1 MRAKGIGSPSR
12 FFCQAAV
19 FALFFGLGYAVISH
33 RGLPTTK
40 GAKGNLKLDTR
51 DSLQFRTASFPG
63 TSQSSPEADGAA
75 RASVLRTINARP
87 LAFELNYGQSDGRV
101 KFLARGNGY
110 ALFLT
115 NDEAVLELQKAEGRK
130 QNAENENRNSK
141 VEARSV
147 QRTARDE
154 RGTRDQGQVA
164 QNAVL
169 RMKLLGANQSTAIL
183 GTDELAARSN
193 YFTGNDPAQW
203 HTDVPNFA
211 RVKYESV
218 YPGVDLVFYGNQRQL
233 EYDFILAPGADPS
246 AIRLAV
252 DAGHQK
258 SEIENRKSKQLKI
271 QNAKWKIDPNGDLVT
286 RTDGGQLVLRK
297 PTVYQED
304 TRQSAIE
311 NRQFLEG
318 HFALAADGSVR
329 FEIPNYD
336 KSKRLIIDPVLSYS
350 TFLGGS
356 GNDSAAGIAVDGAGS
371 AYVVGQTFSANFP
384 TASPYQSVCGGCT
397 SNSTA
402 FVTKFDGTGATLV
415 YSTYLGGTTAD
426 SAAAVAVDSAGDAYV
441 VGTTL
446 SADFPTTAGT
456 FQTACSSCG
465 VGPSDAFVTKLNP
478 TGSALVYSTYLGG
491 SNSDQATGVAVWE
504 SSGNVYAY
512 VTGITLSDDF
522 PVASPLQNT
531 CNGCDAGNSDAF
543 ITRLDPAGAT
553 LVYSTFLGGT
563 GIDEGH
569 AIAVD
574 ALGSAYV
581 AGLTTSN
588 DIRSVNAFQ
597 PFSGGNQ
604 DAFVTKL
611 DPAGQTLAYFSYL
624 GGSGNDQGNG
634 IAVDSYGNAYVTGST
649 TSRDFPTVSPI
660 MAKLPGGQAAFV
672 TKVDQ
677 TGSTLDFS
685 TYLGGS
691 GTDSGAAI
699 ALDPAGN
706 CYLTGATSSSD
717 FPSVNPIPST
727 LSGVNQGTNGDAFV
741 TKISSTGSAIIFST
755 YLGGS
760 DVDVGAGIAVDS
772 SGNAYVTG
780 RTFSGNFPTANAFQA
795 NIGGQFDAFVAKLS
809 GLALPTAMVAP
820 SSLAFGNQAVNTA
833 SAAQTVTLT
842 NNGDAALTVTSITAA
857 STPASPAQFS
867 ETDTCDG
874 SVAAGSNCTISV
886 TFTPAASGP
895 QIGTLTIT
903 DNASN
908 SPETVTLTGTGTAP
922 VAFLSF
928 ASINFGSQGMGTTS
942 AAQTVTLTNTGNDT
956 LSITSIAVGSGF
968 AQTNTC
974 GGSVAAGANCT
985 INVTF
990 SPTALGN
997 VTGSLSITD
1006 DAAGSPQSVALSG
1019 TGVVAFSLT
1028 ANPASQTVNKG
1039 TDSTTFTIS
1048 AASQYG
1054 FTGAIALSC
1063 QNSLP
1068 GNCAFNPASITPGQ
1082 SSTLTVSNLTPLSGD
1097 SLSFAVVGTN
1107 GSQTAQQPLQ
1117 VLIPDFGVLV
1127 VPATATVT
1135 AGQSATY
1142 TLSVSPINSF
1152 NQQVNLTCSGAPA
1165 TVSCAIQPSSVT
1177 LDGMTT
1183 LTATVTVTTTA
1194 QATKSGGARHRLPL
1208 PPTFTGPSFRW
1219 LLWLPLFGA
1228 ASILAARRRARHRFA
1243 VSALFVLLCAACSV
1257 GGKATTGTPSGT
1269 YQMQIQGATANGS
1282 LTHTISIVL
1291 VVK

>member
-12 FFCQAAV
+12 LFCQAAV

-33 RGLPTTK
+33 RGLPTTE
-40 GAKGNLKLDTR
+40 GAKGNLKLDPR
-51 DSLQFRTASFPG
+51 DSLQFRSASFPG
-63 TSQSSPEADGAA
+63 TSQSFPEADGAA

-101 KFLARGNGY
+101 EFLARGSGY

-115 NDEAVLELQKAEGRK
+115 NDEAVLELQKAEGTK
-130 QNAENENRNSK
+130 QKAQNENRNSK

-154 RGTRDQGQVA
+154 QGTRDQGQVA

-193 YFTGNDPAQW
+193 YFIGNDPAQW

-384 TASPYQSVCGGCT
+384 GASPYQSVCGGCT

-446 SADFPTTAGT
+446 SVDFPTTAGA
-456 FQTACSSCG
+456 FQTACSSCAA
-465 VGPSDAFVTKLNP
+465 GPSDAFVTKLNP

-491 SNSDQATGVAVWE
+491 SKSDQATGVAVWE
-504 SSGNVYAY
+504 SGGNAYAY

-563 GIDEGH
+563 
-569 AIAVD
+569 
-574 ALGSAYV
+574 
-581 AGLTTSN
+581 
-588 DIRSVNAFQ
+588 
-597 PFSGGNQ
+597 
-604 DAFVTKL
+604 KL
-611 DPAGQTLAYFSYL
+611 YD
-624 GGSGNDQGNG
+624 
-634 IAVDSYGNAYVTGST
+634 
-649 TSRDFPTVSPI
+649 
-660 MAKLPGGQAAFV
+660 
-672 TKVDQ
+672 
-677 TGSTLDFS
+677 
-685 TYLGGS
+685 
-691 GTDSGAAI
+691 
-699 ALDPAGN
+699 
-706 CYLTGATSSSD
+706 
-717 FPSVNPIPST
+717 
-727 LSGVNQGTNGDAFV
+727 
-741 TKISSTGSAIIFST
+741 
-755 YLGGS
+755 
-760 DVDVGAGIAVDS
+760 
-772 SGNAYVTG
+772 
-780 RTFSGNFPTANAFQA
+780 
-795 NIGGQFDAFVAKLS
+795 
-809 GLALPTAMVAP
+809 
-820 SSLAFGNQAVNTA
+820 
-833 SAAQTVTLT
+833 
-842 NNGDAALTVTSITAA
+842 
-857 STPASPAQFS
+857 
-867 ETDTCDG
+867 
-874 SVAAGSNCTISV
+874 
-886 TFTPAASGP
+886 
-895 QIGTLTIT
+895 
-903 DNASN
+903 
-908 SPETVTLTGTGTAP
+908 
-922 VAFLSF
+922 
-928 ASINFGSQGMGTTS
+928 
-942 AAQTVTLTNTGNDT
+942 
-956 LSITSIAVGSGF
+956 
-968 AQTNTC
+968 
-974 GGSVAAGANCT
+974 
-985 INVTF
+985 
-990 SPTALGN
+990 
-997 VTGSLSITD
+997 
-1006 DAAGSPQSVALSG
+1006 
-1019 TGVVAFSLT
+1019 
-1028 ANPASQTVNKG
+1028 
-1039 TDSTTFTIS
+1039 
-1048 AASQYG
+1048 
-1054 FTGAIALSC
+1054 
-1063 QNSLP
+1063 
-1068 GNCAFNPASITPGQ
+1068 
-1082 SSTLTVSNLTPLSGD
+1082 
-1097 SLSFAVVGTN
+1097 
-1107 GSQTAQQPLQ
+1107 
-1117 VLIPDFGVLV
+1117 
-1127 VPATATVT
+1127 
-1135 AGQSATY
+1135 
-1142 TLSVSPINSF
+1142 
-1152 NQQVNLTCSGAPA
+1152 
-1165 TVSCAIQPSSVT
+1165 
-1177 LDGMTT
+1177 
-1183 LTATVTVTTTA
+1183 
-1194 QATKSGGARHRLPL
+1194 
-1208 PPTFTGPSFRW
+1208 
-1219 LLWLPLFGA
+1219 
-1228 ASILAARRRARHRFA
+1228 
-1243 VSALFVLLCAACSV
+1243 
-1257 GGKATTGTPSGT
+1257 
-1269 YQMQIQGATANGS
+1269 
-1282 LTHTISIVL
+1282 
-1291 VVK
+1291 